1 MDAQTR
7 LLRDIGLSYQT
18 LQQLTAQN
26 IVTCRDVLLMSSI
39 DLMELL
45 NMTYLQAEGLLD
57 HVASHT
63 APSYVTA
70 LDLHSTL
77 HDHSVR
83 IYTGLPGLDT
93 ALRIGLPP
101 GAITELVGPAG
112 VGKSQF
118 CYTLAL
124 QVALPRALGGLE
136 STLMYIDTETKFSSQ
151 RLLEMAS
158 ERLAAATDSG
168 LIDAQQLTYEGL
180 VEPVLNRVLVMR
192 PTTVEHL
199 QAQLQGLKLE
209 VARRDMKLIILDS
222 IAALLRTDHAG
233 VESAAITARGE
244 LLGQQAAVLKSIA
257 EAHRIPVVVTNQVT
271 ARPSGPTTHAF
282 QQQQQQRPRP
292 GDSSSSSGHVTAA
305 LGTKWAH
312 AVNVRLIL
320 ERFGDKRVV
329 KVGCYLRWYE
339 CVT

>member
-1 MDAQTR
+1 MSVQTLRHTFTYNVIMDAYT
-7 LLRDIGLSYQT
+7 
-18 LQQLTAQN
+18 
-26 IVTCRDVLLMSSI
+26 VC
-39 DLMELL
+39 
-45 NMTYLQAEGLLD
+45 
-57 HVASHT
+57 HT
-63 APSYVTA
+63 HTQP
-70 LDLHSTL
+70 
-77 HDHSVR
+77 
-83 IYTGLPGLDT
+83 
-93 ALRIGLPP
+93 
-101 GAITELVGPAG
+101 
-112 VGKSQF
+112 Q
-118 CYTLAL
+118 
-124 QVALPRALGGLE
+124 
-136 STLMYIDTETKFSSQ
+136 
-151 RLLEMAS
+151 
-158 ERLAAATDSG
+158 
-168 LIDAQQLTYEGL
+168 
-180 VEPVLNRVLVMR
+180 
-192 PTTVEHL
+192 
-199 QAQLQGLKLE
+199 